1 MWATSAN
8 GSQSRTAQFFEQSGR
23 AGHAETL
30 VAAGA
35 KAQLP
40 ARPEGT
46 SRLRSDV
53 ETAKG
58 MLRRGIVGATICH
71 RMQW

>member
-1 MWATSAN
+1 MN

-23 AGHAETL
+23 AGRVETP
-30 VAAGA
+30 VAAEVR
-35 KAQLP
+35 AQLP
-40 ARPEGT
+40 VRPEGT

-58 MLRRGIVGATICH
+58 MLRRGTDGATICH
-71 RMQW
+71 RMR